1 MVWGE
6 QLLPH
11 NHNQPIE
18 ETMTPQIIRI
28 QDKYNDSKIHCYK
41 FYSNGHVYYNQGYNC
56 TDEKY
61 RYGWQRLLK
70 TIGHNGYRDYY
81 NQAVELINQ

>member
-1 MVWGE
+1 
-6 QLLPH
+6 
-11 NHNQPIE
+11 
-18 ETMTPQIIRI
+18 MTPQIIRI

-41 FYSNGHVYYNQGYNC
+41 FYSNGHVYYNQGYKC

-61 RYGWQRLLK
+61 RYAWQRLLK